1 MMEQN
6 FESDQLRPNKIKA
19 IEVFTIP
26 PRFALVRVITEAGES
41 YGDITLES
49 HTETVMAM
57 ARDVAPF
64 FVGKDANR
72 ITIGQDFLSHDF
84 YSNSPVQRSVAAGIE
99 TALWDILGRRLEV
112 PLYQLFGGLLH
123 TKGLPYY
130 RWVGGNT
137 PEPDSAVEQALRVV
151 EEIGALAIKL
161 NACPAMGPVDVH
173 GGINQA
179 REVAKALS
187 QALPSH
193 VSVAYDGHGRLK
205 PPSARKLIEALRP
218 YNPLFIEEPVEP
230 AYEHELPAIRQMAGG
245 IPIATGERMYGSSDF
260 FRLATNRGVDIFQPD
275 MVHVGGIINLR
286 RIASIADAAGLGIAP
301 HCPLSAIAFM
311 GIYQCM
317 VTSRSAFML
326 ECADGIHYNDDA
338 AQQLGENPWLFYIK
352 NKEIFKLGEDGLMP
366 PPPGPGLGIE
376 FDAEALQRGSKI
388 PITWERKPHYLKTGL
403 LARS

>member
-1 MMEQN
+1 MAIDIKR
-6 FESDQLRPNKIKA
+6 DQLRPNTIKA

-26 PRFALVRVITEAGES
+26 PRFALVRVVTELGES

-49 HTETVMAM
+49 HTESVMAM
-57 ARDVAPF
+57 ARDMAPF
-64 FVGKDANR
+64 FVGQDANR
-72 ITIGQDFLSHDF
+72 IAIVQDFLSHDF

-99 TALWDILGRRLEV
+99 TALWDILGRRLGV

-137 PEPDSAVEQALRVV
+137 PEPESAVEQALTVV
-151 EEIGALAIKL
+151 EETGTLALKL

-173 GGINQA
+173 GGVKQA

-187 QALPSH
+187 EVLPSH

-205 PPSARKLIEALRP
+205 PPTARKLIEALRP
-218 YNPLFIEEPVEP
+218 YDPLFIEEPVEP

-245 IPIATGERMYGSSDF
+245 IPIATGERMYGASDF
-260 FRLATNRGVDIFQPD
+260 FRLAANNGVDIFQPD
-275 MVHVGGIINLR
+275 MVHAGGLTNLR

-311 GIYQCM
+311 GIYHCM
-317 VTSRSAFML
+317 VTSRSAFLL

-338 AQQLGENPWLFYIK
+338 AQLLGENPWLFFVK
-352 NKEIFKLGEDGLMP
+352 NKEIFELGEDGLMAP
-366 PPPGPGLGIE
+366 ASCPGLGIE
-376 FDAEALQRGSKI
+376 FDTEALQKGSKI
-388 PITWERKPHYLKTGL
+388 PVTWERKSHYLKTGL

>member
-1 MMEQN
+1 MGNDLETKKL
-6 FESDQLRPNKIKA
+6 DPNKIVA
-19 IEVFTIP
+19 IEAFSLP
-26 PRFALVRVITEAGES
+26 PRFALVRVVTEAGES

-57 ARDVAPF
+57 ARDISPF

-72 ITIGQDFLSHDF
+72 IAVVQDFLSHDF

-99 TALWDILGRRLEV
+99 TALWDLLGRRLQA

-130 RWVGGNT
+130 RWVGGNA
-137 PEPDSAVEQALRVV
+137 PEPDSAVEQALQVV
-151 EEIGALAIKL
+151 KDTGVCALKL
-161 NACPAMGPVDVH
+161 NACPAMGPVDVF

-187 QALPSH
+187 QALPSQ

-205 PPSARKLIEALRP
+205 PPTARRLIEALRP
-218 YNPLFIEEPVEP
+218 YEPLFIEEPVEP

-245 IPIATGERMYGSSDF
+245 IPIATGERMFGSSDF
-260 FRLATNRGVDIFQPD
+260 FRLAANRGVDIFQPD
-275 MVHVGGIINLR
+275 MVHVGGITNLR

-311 GIYQCM
+311 GIYHSM
-317 VTSRSAFML
+317 VTSRSAFLL

-352 NKEIFKLGEDGLMP
+352 NKEIFKLGEDGLMAP
-366 PPPGPGLGIE
+366 PSGPGLGIE
-376 FDAEALQRGSKI
+376 FDTEALQKGSKI
-388 PITWERKPHYLKTGL
+388 PITWERKSHYLRTGL